1 MSENR
6 KKLEDENVYV
16 EYDIINGLVCINKI
30 YLKEAKEAEGNERNL
45 KIGERFTYQVCEKGI
60 EFVFKPVAESS
71 FCLYVVVNENKENH
85 MRVPKLDVL
94 RLIVWHSF
102 EEFEAVELTEA
113 KDGLLVT
120 LTDNFFDRKS
130 REYFTPQFMMYLG
143 NAIKEELEHY
153 FSSGGYSGK
162 YFDEVLEEFKNTP
175 DISYVAD
182 MLVKALQ

>member
-1 MSENR
+1 MILEN
-6 KKLEDENVYV
+6 EDIKV
-16 EYDIINGLVCINKI
+16 EYELYNGCIIRSIVTVK
-30 YLKEAKEAEGNERNL
+30 AEKKGNERNL

-60 EFVFKPVAESS
+60 ELVFKPISDTS
-71 FCLYVVVNENKENH
+71 FCLYVGVDETKENH
-85 MRVPKLDVL
+85 MKVPDLEVL

-113 KDGLLVT
+113 EDGLVVT

-130 REYFTPQFMMYLG
+130 GEYFTPQFMMYLG
-143 NAIKEELEHY
+143 NEIKEELERY
-153 FSSGGYSGK
+153 YSSGGYAGN
-162 YFDEVLEEFKNTP
+162 YFDEVLQEFKNTP